1 MLGQDKFID
10 IYNGSIKRQGS
21 AELLEWL
28 KKSDFF
34 TAPASTK
41 YHLDCKGG
49 LVQHSINVYLRLK
62 AQADL
67 LFKDKYSNETLAI
80 VFLLHD
86 LCKVNFYKESTRN
99 VKNEVTGQWEK
110 LPCYTV
116 DEKYKFGG
124 HGSKSVYLIM
134 LFMKLTP
141 EEAAAINCHMGAYD
155 RPANDYQVSGTF
167 ENNPLALMLS
177 VADQYASFID
187 EREVEQ

>member
-1 MLGQDKFID
+1 MNKQEQFITLY
-10 IYNGSIKRQGS
+10 INTIKRQGAS
-21 AELLEWL
+21 DLLEWL

-41 YHLDCKGG
+41 YHLACKGG
-49 LVQHSINVYLRLK
+49 LVQHSMNVYFELQK
-62 AQADL
+62 QADL
-67 LFKDKYSNETLAI
+67 LCKGEYSEETLAI
-80 VFLLHD
+80 VALLHD
-86 LCKVNFYKESTRN
+86 ICKVNFYKESTRN

-110 LPCYTV
+110 VPCYTV

-141 EEAAAINCHMGAYD
+141 EEATAINCHMGAYD
-155 RPANDYQVSGTF
+155 RPSGDYTISGAF
-167 ENNPLALMLS
+167 ENNKLALMLS

-187 EREVEQ
+187 EREE

>member
-1 MLGQDKFID
+1 MSDQKEFIEM
-10 IYNGSIKRQGS
+10 YCETIKRQGA

-41 YHLDCKGG
+41 YHLACKGG
-49 LVQHSINVYLRLK
+49 LVRHSINVYLRLK
-62 AQADL
+62 DQADL
-67 LFKDKYSNETLAI
+67 IFKGKYSDETLAI
-80 VFLLHD
+80 VSLLHD
-86 LCKVNFYKESTRN
+86 ICKVNFYKESTRN
-99 VKNEVTGQWEK
+99 VKNETTGQWEK
-110 LPCYTV
+110 VPCYTV

-141 EEAAAINCHMGAYD
+141 EEAASINCHMGAYD
-155 RPANDYQVSGTF
+155 RPVNDYQISGTF

-177 VADQYASFID
+177 VADQYASFINE
-187 EREVEQ
+187 ER